1 MITHNL
7 QISNCQLNYNFVLM
21 KGFFAMLIFAFMVSC
36 TSARSA
42 KLIRSQHPQRR
53 LDAKPERRLMF
64 GSSDTEQEM
73 DEASEHSHM
82 SIMMNMMEK
91 NSLISNIMKNV
102 KRFSV
107 SLDDLSEAVNT
118 QIVQLASVANS
129 NLGKNLYLSKI

>member
-1 MITHNL
+1 
-7 QISNCQLNYNFVLM
+7 M
-21 KGFFAMLIFAFMVSC
+21 KGHLSLLLFTLLTIVSF
-36 TSARSA
+36 TEAA
-42 KLIRSQHPQRR
+42 KPIKSQHSSRR
-53 LDAKPERRLMF
+53 LAAKPERQLF
-64 GSSDTEQEM
+64 LNNLLGSSDTEQEM

-82 SIMMNMMEK
+82 FIMMNMMEK

-102 KRFSV
+102 KRFAS